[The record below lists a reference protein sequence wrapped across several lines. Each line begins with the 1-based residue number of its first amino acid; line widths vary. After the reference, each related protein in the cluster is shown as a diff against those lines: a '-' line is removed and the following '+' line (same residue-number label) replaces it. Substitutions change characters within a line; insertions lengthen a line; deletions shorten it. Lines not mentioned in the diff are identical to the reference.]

1 MKAVRNSLNR
11 LLEQEGKKYAACTKT
26 KESVCFPIPSC
37 NVILSCRASEVWER
51 EAVPDTHCLF
61 LGF

>member
-26 KESVCFPIPSC
+26 KSQCVPIPSC